1 MELNERVAKLE
12 VEVHDHEKKLDNL
25 EKLTAATSELAF
37 SVKEMASDMSELKDS
52 TKKLSDKMEDIEN
65 KPGKLSIKAWV
76 FVATAVAGA
85 AVGWLI
91 SLVGGAL

>member
-1 MELNERVAKLE
+1 MELIERITKLE
-12 VEVHDHEKKLDNL
+12 VTVQDHEKKLDNL

-37 SVKEMASDMSELKDS
+37 SVKEIASDMSELKDS

-76 FVATAVAGA
+76 FVASTIGGVFI
-85 AVGWLI
+85 GWLI